1 MSRRPLILTVSLML
15 MSAVCTLNGATPDE
29 IYLGWLAMYVLN
41 FQDAH
46 QRISRWEQANPQR
59 CHGPTSQ
66 ATDSLRIPKRGVSSW
81 TKMLFGFLDLGDL
94 LLGIALLF
102 ASMIAVF
109 VFMQWRHESRRE
121 QNLLDP
127 IEREYQQFFQPV

>member
-1 MSRRPLILTVSLML
+1 M
-15 MSAVCTLNGATPDE
+15 
-29 IYLGWLAMYVLN
+29 
-41 FQDAH
+41 
-46 QRISRWEQANPQR
+46 
-59 CHGPTSQ
+59 GPTWQ

-109 VFMQWRHESRRE
+109 VLIQWRHESRRE
-121 QNLLDP
+121 QQVLDA
-127 IEREYQQFFQPV
+127 IEQEYEQFFEPV